1 MRSGL
6 DGGENLGAMRRYNE
20 LGIPKCTHQITQ
32 NPLLPLRMQV
42 QLDFIDQGDR
52 LGFEG
57 IRKVWIALCHAP
69 GQIGGKR
76 EHGLIAAA

>member
-1 MRSGL
+1 MRSGWTVVRIWGL
-6 DGGENLGAMRRYNE
+6 CVDTMNWVFRNVRIRSPRILCCHCGL
-20 LGIPKCTHQITQ
+20 
-32 NPLLPLRMQV
+32 QV